1 MNSGDYAM
9 KKMFK
14 NLWTCSVLVALLGI
28 TTVVHA
34 AVGPQE
40 LVRQTT
46 DRLLTAIQ
54 AEKSEIDKRPT
65 RIFELVEEIALP
77 HFDFRVISR
86 RVLGK
91 EQWKSASAEQR
102 SRFQKEFSSMLI
114 RTYATALKEYKGQA
128 VKMQPVN
135 MKPNARKVKVRAEV
149 EQPGSFPIPIDY
161 WMYEKKGVWR
171 VYDVAIDEISLIA
184 NYRTTFAS
192 EIRNGGLEKLIATL
206 ATRNQAGGSN

>member
-1 MNSGDYAM
+1 M
-9 KKMFK
+9 KTDFRNRILVGTVLALMSIA
-14 NLWTCSVLVALLGI
+14 TSVSAAL
-28 TTVVHA
+28 
-34 AVGPQE
+34 GPQE
-40 LVRQTT
+40 LVQQTT

-54 AEKSEIDKRPT
+54 NEKSVIDKQPT

-91 EQWKSASAEQR
+91 EHWTNASPDQR
-102 SRFQKEFSSMLI
+102 ERFEKEFASMLI

-128 VKMQPVN
+128 VKMQPLDL
-135 MKPNARKVKVRAEV
+135 KPDDRKVKVRAEV

-184 NYRTTFAS
+184 NYRTTFAN
-192 EIRNGGLEKLIATL
+192 EIRNGGLEKLITTL
-206 ATRNQAGGSN
+206 ADRNQAGGTN